1 MLIKNKSTNN
11 NNNFNNK
18 NKNENQNKR
27 NSSKFLEDL
36 DATQEDLVLNFQW
49 SCMILVAM
57 E

>member
-36 DATQEDLVLNFQW
+36 DATQEDLVLNFQS